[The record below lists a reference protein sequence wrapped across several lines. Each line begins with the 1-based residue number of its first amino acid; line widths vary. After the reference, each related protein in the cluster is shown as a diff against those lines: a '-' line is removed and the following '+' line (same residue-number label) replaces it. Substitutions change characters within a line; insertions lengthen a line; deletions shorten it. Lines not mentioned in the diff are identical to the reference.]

1 RSHRVLYSFPTRR
14 SSDLEQTNLLA
25 LNAAIKAVR
34 AGEYDLGFA
43 VVVDEVRKLAE
54 ESSHSVTTITE
65 IVTNI
70 QKESKEAVE
79 SLQSGY
85 KDVEYET
92 NKIQTTDET
101 FHKISESVTNM
112 VNHIQAV
119 TEYLSEIT
127 GK

>member
-1 RSHRVLYSFPTRR
+1 M
-14 SSDLEQTNLLA
+14 
-25 LNAAIKAVR
+25 
-34 AGEYDLGFA
+34 
-43 VVVDEVRKLAE
+43 
-54 ESSHSVTTITE
+54 
-65 IVTNI
+65 TNI